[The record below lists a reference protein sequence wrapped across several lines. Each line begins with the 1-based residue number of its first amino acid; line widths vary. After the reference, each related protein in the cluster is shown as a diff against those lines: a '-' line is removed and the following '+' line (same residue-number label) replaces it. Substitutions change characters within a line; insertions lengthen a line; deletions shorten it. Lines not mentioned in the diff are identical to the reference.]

1 MTAVLG
7 PIRDPYLNLRQ
18 ILQIRPAGER
28 IPSVMSEI
36 EKGLNNPG
44 NNPSDQ
50 EKQSSDT
57 FTLPETGSDQP
68 DKKPWDPWK
77 GKQEKAGEA
86 IKKGA
91 TKGLVV
97 AALAAAG
104 LVGIAKCTADSIAED
119 TGSNQSP
126 ADTFSPSPSP
136 EETTT
141 SPEDSAD
148 STESPDAASTDYP
161 TPGGETATVHKSLDS
176 YREPMPLGTVTS
188 LERMPTELGGNDIA
202 NYNSQS
208 HEAKAKWR
216 DWVMNAKMR
225 KEFIERANKGG
236 ANLSS
241 DEEVRISPNDSL
253 NTIADKVLKD
263 LDRSVLFAGSLQK
276 ENQET
281 PGCNNELDDS
291 RATKYLLS
299 KSSGGYPL
307 LRDVMQEVNNKGN
320 RLDKDP
326 TLDGGVRSAICPEDT
341 KNVPEGSRFH
351 EYTIISTEE
360 EQKPYGP
367 SQKETPHI
375 IIIVQL
381 GDGRVYRLE
390 VALPTSEDGVNKDP
404 DLVSAQPVQDP
415 RL

>member
-1 MTAVLG
+1 
-7 PIRDPYLNLRQ
+7 
-18 ILQIRPAGER
+18 
-28 IPSVMSEI
+28 MSEI
-36 EKGLNNPG
+36 EKGSKSYDPD

-68 DKKPWDPWK
+68 DKKSWDFWK
-77 GKQEKAGEA
+77 GKQKTAGEA

-91 TKGLVV
+91 FKGLAVT
-97 AALAAAG
+97 ALVAAG
-104 LVGIAKCTADSIAED
+104 LVGIGKCAADSMTED
-119 TGSNQSP
+119 TGSSQSP

-141 SPEDSAD
+141 SPEDSSDTAD

-188 LERMPTELGGNDIA
+188 LEGMPMKLGGSDRA

-225 KEFIERANKGG
+225 KEFIERANKVG
-236 ANLSS
+236 ANLAS
-241 DEEVRISPNDSL
+241 DEEVKISPNDSL
-253 NTIADKVLKD
+253 NTIADKVLKG
-263 LDRSVLFAGSLQK
+263 LDRSVWFAASLQK

-291 RATKYLLS
+291 RATKYLYGNAS
-299 KSSGGYPL
+299 DAGYL
-307 LRDVMQEVNNKGN
+307 LARDAMQEVNNKGN
-320 RLDKDP
+320 GLDKDP

-341 KNVPEGSRFH
+341 KNVPEGSKFH
-351 EYTIISTEE
+351 KYTIISTEE

-367 SQKETPHI
+367 SQKETRHAI
-375 IIIVQL
+375 ITVEL
-381 GDGRVYRLE
+381 RDSRVYRLE
-390 VALPTSEDGVNKDP
+390 VALPPSEDGVNKDP

>member
-1 MTAVLG
+1 MT
-7 PIRDPYLNLRQ
+7 
-18 ILQIRPAGER
+18 
-28 IPSVMSEI
+28 
-36 EKGLNNPG
+36 
-44 NNPSDQ
+44 
-50 EKQSSDT
+50 
-57 FTLPETGSDQP
+57 
-68 DKKPWDPWK
+68 
-77 GKQEKAGEA
+77 
-86 IKKGA
+86 
-91 TKGLVV
+91 
-97 AALAAAG
+97 
-104 LVGIAKCTADSIAED
+104 ED
-119 TGSNQSP
+119 TGSSQSP

-148 STESPDAASTDYP
+148 STESPDAVSTDYP

-176 YREPMPLGTVTS
+176 YREPMPLGTVEG
-188 LERMPTELGGNDIA
+188 LERMSVKVGGSDRA

-208 HEAKAKWR
+208 HEARAKWR

-225 KEFIERANKGG
+225 KEFIERANKVG

-241 DEEVRISPNDSL
+241 DEEVKISPNDSL
-253 NTIADKVLKD
+253 NTIADKVLKG
-263 LDRSVLFAGSLQK
+263 LDRSVWFAASLQK

-291 RATKYLLS
+291 RATKYFYGISSDAGFLLV
-299 KSSGGYPL
+299 
-307 LRDVMQEVNNKGN
+307 RDVTQEVNNKGN

>member
-1 MTAVLG
+1 
-7 PIRDPYLNLRQ
+7 
-18 ILQIRPAGER
+18 
-28 IPSVMSEI
+28 MSEI
-36 EKGLNNPG
+36 EKGSKSYDPD

-57 FTLPETGSDQP
+57 FTPPETGSDQP
-68 DKKPWDPWK
+68 DKKPWDFWK
-77 GKQEKAGEA
+77 GKQGTAGEA

-91 TKGLVV
+91 FKGLAAV
-97 AALAAAG
+97 ALALAG
-104 LVGIAKCTADSIAED
+104 FVGITRCMTEQANGEATPTGGD
-119 TGSNQSP
+119 T
-126 ADTFSPSPSP
+126 TTTEFSPSPYP

-188 LERMPTELGGNDIA
+188 LEGMSVKVGGSDRA

-208 HEAKAKWR
+208 HEARAKWR

-225 KEFIERANKGG
+225 KEFIERANKVG

-263 LDRSVLFAGSLQK
+263 LDRSVWFAASLQK

-291 RATKYLLS
+291 RATKYFYGISSDAGFLLV
-299 KSSGGYPL
+299 
-307 LRDVMQEVNNKGN
+307 REVTQEVNNKGN

>member
-1 MTAVLG
+1 
-7 PIRDPYLNLRQ
+7 
-18 ILQIRPAGER
+18 
-28 IPSVMSEI
+28 MSEI
-36 EKGLNNPG
+36 ETGSNNPDNSPSDHTPKPKKYNLLTGRFDLNNTK
-44 NNPSDQ
+44 DR
-50 EKQSSDT
+50 KR
-57 FTLPETGSDQP
+57 FF
-68 DKKPWDPWK
+68 
-77 GKQEKAGEA
+77 GK
-86 IKKGA
+86 IGA
-91 TKGLVV
+91 KVL
-97 AALAAAG
+97 ALIAAG
-104 LVGIAKCTADSIAED
+104 AVLVGVAKCTADSMAED
-119 TGSNQSP
+119 TGSSQSP

-176 YREPMPLGTVTS
+176 YREPIPLGTVTS
-188 LERMPTELGGNDIA
+188 LEGMSVKVGGSDRA

-208 HEAKAKWR
+208 HEARAKWR

-225 KEFIERANKGG
+225 KEFIERANKVG

-241 DEEVRISPNDSL
+241 DEEVKISPNDSL
-253 NTIADKVLKD
+253 NTIADKVLKG
-263 LDRSVLFAGSLQK
+263 LDRSVWFAASLQK

-291 RATKYLLS
+291 RATKYFYGISSDAGFLLV
-299 KSSGGYPL
+299 
-307 LRDVMQEVNNKGN
+307 RDVTQEVNNKGN

-351 EYTIISTEE
+351 EYTIISIEE